1 MLVLLL
7 LLLLDGRLGGLRL
20 RLRSGL
26 GLDRDLYLL
35 RRLWLRGDGR
45 SWCLLWP
52 RLLLG
57 LMCLLGGCG
66 LGLGLVGLGLGLV
79 WLVGLVSLVCDV
91 LRLVSQRLMSGSG
104 LVGLVCRRGCRL
116 LLLCLVLLRLVRD
129 VALRCLVGRM
139 GLVTRVRLLMLLEV
153 LVRLVRLMRLC
164 LVRLVG
170 LVGHDALA
178 VHGLAHLVLAVHHR
192 GRLLAGRG
200 GALPGLD
207 DRAGDLV
214 ALGPSRGRVG
224 DIAVDA
230 GLVEKVMGV
239 CGLRGLLGRV
249 GLLLLLL
256 VGRGGVRHGGG
267 LVLGGSMVWLLEG
280 ASSHAGNLGEGQAR
294 MGGGSRLPQGGH
306 DGRGRWQEGRAAS
319 RERKPRVGSP
329 TSGEEGKRTKETTG
343 KH

>member
-1 MLVLLL
+1 
-7 LLLLDGRLGGLRL
+7 
-20 RLRSGL
+20 
-26 GLDRDLYLL
+26 
-35 RRLWLRGDGR
+35 
-45 SWCLLWP
+45 
-52 RLLLG
+52 
-57 LMCLLGGCG
+57 
-66 LGLGLVGLGLGLV
+66 
-79 WLVGLVSLVCDV
+79 
-91 LRLVSQRLMSGSG
+91 MSGG

-116 LLLCLVLLRLVRD
+116 LLLCLVLLRLVRN
-129 VALRCLVGRM
+129 VALRCLVGRV
-139 GLVTRVRLLMLLEV
+139 GLMARVRLMLLEV
-153 LVRLVRLMRLC
+153 LVRLVRLMCLC

-200 GALPGLD
+200 GAMPRLD
-207 DRAGDLV
+207 DGAGDLV

-230 GLVEKVMGV
+230 GLVEEVMGV

-249 GLLLLLL
+249 GLLLL

-306 DGRGRWQEGRAAS
+306 DGRGRWQEPRAANAN
-319 RERKPRVGSP
+319 RE
-329 TSGEEGKRTKETTG
+329 SGALRAGKRESGQRRRQGNTNVCFKVW
-343 KH
+343 